1 MRCFVDDVSSYDA
14 QQELTPQFQVEH
26 DVDCVRV
33 SLLLIVA
40 VLFSPLRMWGT

>member
-26 DVDCVRV
+26 HVDCVRV
-33 SLLLIVA
+33 SLLLVFLCSS
-40 VLFSPLRMWGT
+40 LFVSNVGT